1 MRPRER
7 STRARSVSADDVP
20 AGDVPRGGGPARD
33 PGRRHP
39 RSAAPGG
46 GDGDLRAGTGRAL
59 PRRPGTRRGA
69 LADRHRS
76 HRGAGPR
83 APGHGQDPG
92 ARRVTRRAR
101 SLVALAA
108 LGVLGAVLVV
118 AVTGLEPFGPYP
130 GPYGDVLA
138 KVVPD
143 ERHTGQLV
151 AATVF
156 DYRGF
161 DTLGE
166 EMILFAAVCGCAA
179 LLRVLRSERDED
191 EEVPA
196 RPVPS
201 FAARAMSAA
210 LVGPVMVLGAY
221 VVAHGHLTPG
231 GGFSGGVVVAGALLL
246 AYAGGQGLRLRRV
259 GSITMLEG
267 TEALGAA
274 GFLALALAGLIATGT
289 LLKNFLA
296 LGTSGML
303 LSAGTIPVGNVGVG
317 LEVAGAVA
325 LVVSEFLE
333 QALLED
339 PE

>member
-1 MRPRER
+1 
-7 STRARSVSADDVP
+7 
-20 AGDVPRGGGPARD
+20 
-33 PGRRHP
+33 
-39 RSAAPGG
+39 
-46 GDGDLRAGTGRAL
+46 
-59 PRRPGTRRGA
+59 
-69 LADRHRS
+69 
-76 HRGAGPR
+76 
-83 APGHGQDPG
+83 
-92 ARRVTRRAR
+92 VTRRTR
-101 SLVALAA
+101 SVLTLVA
-108 LGVLGAVLVV
+108 LGVLGATLVA
-118 AVTGLEPFGPYP
+118 AVTGLEPFGQYP

-138 KVVPD
+138 RVVPG

-151 AATVF
+151 TATVL

-179 LLRVLRSERDED
+179 LLRVLRREREA
-191 EEVPA
+191 ERGTPA

-201 FAARAMSAA
+201 FAARATGAA

-221 VVAHGHLTPG
+221 VIAHGHLTPG

-246 AYAGGQGLRLRRV
+246 AYAAGQGLRLRRV
-259 GSITMLEG
+259 SSIGLLEG
-267 TEALGAA
+267 AEALGAA
-274 GFLALALAGLIATGT
+274 GFLALALAGLVATGT

-303 LSAGTIPVGNVGVG
+303 LSAGTIPVGNVAIG

-325 LVVSEFLE
+325 LVFAEFLE
-333 QALLED
+333 QALLDE

>member
-1 MRPRER
+1 M
-7 STRARSVSADDVP
+7 
-20 AGDVPRGGGPARD
+20 
-33 PGRRHP
+33 
-39 RSAAPGG
+39 
-46 GDGDLRAGTGRAL
+46 
-59 PRRPGTRRGA
+59 
-69 LADRHRS
+69 
-76 HRGAGPR
+76 
-83 APGHGQDPG
+83 
-92 ARRVTRRAR
+92 TRRAR

-118 AVTGLEPFGPYP
+118 AVTGLEPFGHYP

-179 LLRVLRSERDED
+179 LLRVLRSER
-191 EEVPA
+191 EEEEGAPA

-201 FAARAMSAA
+201 FAARAMGAA

-274 GFLALALAGLIATGT
+274 GFLALALAGLIAAGT

-303 LSAGTIPVGNVGVG
+303 LSAGTIPVGNVAVG

-325 LVVSEFLE
+325 LVFSEFLE

-339 PE
+339 PQ

>member
-1 MRPRER
+1 
-7 STRARSVSADDVP
+7 
-20 AGDVPRGGGPARD
+20 
-33 PGRRHP
+33 
-39 RSAAPGG
+39 
-46 GDGDLRAGTGRAL
+46 
-59 PRRPGTRRGA
+59 
-69 LADRHRS
+69 
-76 HRGAGPR
+76 
-83 APGHGQDPG
+83 
-92 ARRVTRRAR
+92 VTRRVRGFMA
-101 SLVALAA
+101 LVA

-118 AVTGLEPFGPYP
+118 AVTGLEPFGHYP

-151 AATVF
+151 AATVL
-156 DYRGF
+156 DYRAF

-179 LLRVLRSERDED
+179 LLRVLRREH
-191 EEVPA
+191 EEGEETPA
-196 RPVPS
+196 RLVPS
-201 FAARAMSAA
+201 FAARAIGAA

-259 GSITMLEG
+259 GSITLLEG

-274 GFLALALAGLIATGT
+274 GFVALGLAGLIAAGT

-303 LSAGTIPVGNVGVG
+303 LSAGTIPVGNVTVG

-325 LVVSEFLE
+325 LVFSEFLE
-333 QALLED
+333 QALLGD

>member
-1 MRPRER
+1 M
-7 STRARSVSADDVP
+7 
-20 AGDVPRGGGPARD
+20 
-33 PGRRHP
+33 
-39 RSAAPGG
+39 
-46 GDGDLRAGTGRAL
+46 
-59 PRRPGTRRGA
+59 
-69 LADRHRS
+69 
-76 HRGAGPR
+76 
-83 APGHGQDPG
+83 
-92 ARRVTRRAR
+92 
-101 SLVALAA
+101 A
-108 LGVLGAVLVV
+108 LGVLGATLVV
-118 AVTGLEPFGPYP
+118 AVTGLEPFGHYP

-138 KVVPD
+138 RVVPG

-151 AATVF
+151 TATVL

-179 LLRVLRSERDED
+179 LLRVLRREREA
-191 EEVPA
+191 ERGTPA

-201 FAARAMSAA
+201 FAARATGAA

-221 VVAHGHLTPG
+221 VIAHGHLTPG

-246 AYAGGQGLRLRRV
+246 AYAAGQGLRLRRV
-259 GSITMLEG
+259 SSIGLLEG
-267 TEALGAA
+267 AEALGAA
-274 GFLALALAGLIATGT
+274 GFLALALAGLVATGT

-303 LSAGTIPVGNVGVG
+303 LSAGTIPVGNVAIG

-325 LVVSEFLE
+325 LVFAEFLE
-333 QALLED
+333 QALLDE

>member
-1 MRPRER
+1 M
-7 STRARSVSADDVP
+7 
-20 AGDVPRGGGPARD
+20 
-33 PGRRHP
+33 
-39 RSAAPGG
+39 
-46 GDGDLRAGTGRAL
+46 
-59 PRRPGTRRGA
+59 TRR
-69 LADRHRS
+69 
-76 HRGAGPR
+76 
-83 APGHGQDPG
+83 
-92 ARRVTRRAR
+92 TR
-101 SLVALAA
+101 SLVARAA

-118 AVTGLEPFGPYP
+118 AVTGLEPFGHYP

-179 LLRVLRSERDED
+179 LLRVLRTEQ
-191 EEVPA
+191 EEGDGAPA

-201 FAARAMSAA
+201 FAARALGAA
-210 LVGPVMVLGAY
+210 LVGPVIVLAAY

-231 GGFSGGVVVAGALLL
+231 GGFSGGVVAAGALLL

-259 GSITMLEG
+259 RSTTLLEG

-274 GFLALALAGLIATGT
+274 GFLALALAGLIAAGT

-303 LSAGTIPVGNVGVG
+303 LSAGTIPVGNVAVG

-325 LVVSEFLE
+325 LVFSEFLE
-333 QALLED
+333 QALLGD

>member
-1 MRPRER
+1 MTP
-7 STRARSVSADDVP
+7 
-20 AGDVPRGGGPARD
+20 
-33 PGRRHP
+33 
-39 RSAAPGG
+39 
-46 GDGDLRAGTGRAL
+46 
-59 PRRPGTRRGA
+59 
-69 LADRHRS
+69 
-76 HRGAGPR
+76 
-83 APGHGQDPG
+83 
-92 ARRVTRRAR
+92 RAR
-101 SLVALAA
+101 SLVALVA

-118 AVTGLEPFGPYP
+118 AVTGLEPFGHYP

-179 LLRVLRSERDED
+179 LLRVLRSEREED
-191 EEVPA
+191 EQAPA

-201 FAARAMSAA
+201 FAARALSAA

-259 GSITMLEG
+259 GSTTMLEG
-267 TEALGAA
+267 AEALGAA
-274 GFLALALAGLIATGT
+274 GFLALALAGLIAAGA

-303 LSAGTIPVGNVGVG
+303 LSAGTIPVGNVAVG

-325 LVVSEFLE
+325 LVFSEFLE

>member
-1 MRPRER
+1 MR
-7 STRARSVSADDVP
+7 SF
-20 AGDVPRGGGPARD
+20 
-33 PGRRHP
+33 
-39 RSAAPGG
+39 
-46 GDGDLRAGTGRAL
+46 
-59 PRRPGTRRGA
+59 
-69 LADRHRS
+69 
-76 HRGAGPR
+76 
-83 APGHGQDPG
+83 
-92 ARRVTRRAR
+92 
-101 SLVALAA
+101 VALAA

-118 AVTGLEPFGPYP
+118 AVTGLEPFGHYP

-179 LLRVLRSERDED
+179 LLRVLRSER
-191 EEVPA
+191 EEEEGAPA

-201 FAARAMSAA
+201 FAARAMGAA

-274 GFLALALAGLIATGT
+274 GFLALALAGLIAAGT

-303 LSAGTIPVGNVGVG
+303 LSAGTIPVGNVAVG

-325 LVVSEFLE
+325 LVFSEFLE